1 MLPFTHAQFIE
12 VFAAYN
18 VAVWPGQIVAYV
30 VGLAICAVV
39 WRPARG
45 SASLVAGGLAAMWA
59 WTGVVYHGLFFARI
73 NPAALAFAAL
83 FLAEGLLLALAASRR
98 RLQFTPRGGSPART
112 ALGWTLVAYALVVY
126 PLVGWLVGMSYPAMP
141 AFGITPCPVTLF
153 TLGILLLAR
162 APPWWLAVIPVA
174 WSVVGG
180 SAAALLHVP
189 QDWVLLASALCL
201 LPLWPGKA
209 AAHP

>member
-1 MLPFTHAQFIE
+1 MLPFTHAQFIA

-18 VAVWPGQIVAYV
+18 VAAWPGQIVAYV
-30 VGLAICAVV
+30 VGLAICAAV

-83 FLAEGLLLALAASRR
+83 FLVQGLLLALAASRG
-98 RLQFTPRGGSPART
+98 RLQFTPRGGPPARI
-112 ALGWTLVAYALVVY
+112 ALGWALVAYALVVY

-141 AFGITPCPVTLF
+141 TFGITPCPLTLF

-162 APPWWLAVIPVA
+162 TPPWWLAVIPVA
-174 WSVVGG
+174 WAMVGG
-180 SAAALLHVP
+180 SAAALLRVP
-189 QDWVLLASALCL
+189 QDWILLASALCL
-201 LPLWPGKA
+201 LPLWPRKA
-209 AAHP
+209 AAQP